1 MHFHKCSE
9 EEVFDAIDAHS
20 KTKLALKDKE
30 GYSKE
35 VMLGLT
41 LGMGRF
47 DRIEGGCRAGKMTIT
62 WKIGKEGRE
71 EGREQR
77 GS

>member
-1 MHFHKCSE
+1 MHFHKRSE

-35 VMLGLT
+35 VMLGIDLKD
-41 LGMGRF
+41 G
-47 DRIEGGCRAGKMTIT
+47 
-62 WKIGKEGRE
+62 
-71 EGREQR
+71 
-77 GS
+77 